1 MKKAVF
7 QIEFTKLDFRRV
19 RGWGRVYVK
28 HSSSI
33 PIDPSLSISFAI
45 GFGSR
50 KVSLELFL
58 ESKRKKESEWFAF
71 EQTFFNEI

>member
-58 ESKRKKESEWFAF
+58 AKVESEKKERE
-71 EQTFFNEI
+71 